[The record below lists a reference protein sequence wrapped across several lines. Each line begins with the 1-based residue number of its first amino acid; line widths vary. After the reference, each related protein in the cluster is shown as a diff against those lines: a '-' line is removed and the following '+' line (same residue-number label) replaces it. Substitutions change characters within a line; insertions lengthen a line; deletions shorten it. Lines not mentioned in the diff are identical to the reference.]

1 MGELR
6 KSHVGDD
13 FFFMWPASKKTIKKH
28 NINVDIQ
35 GRFHMGQRW
44 AKRTGADCIK
54 RIHRYCI
61 KYLGKGL
68 ILRPEKGLFNLLYTR
83 TVR

>member
-1 MGELR
+1 MGQLR
-6 KSHVGDD
+6 KSHVGED

-28 NINVDIQ
+28 NINVEVQ
-35 GRFHMGQRW
+35 GMFHMGTRW

-54 RIHRYCI
+54 RIHKYCI

-68 ILRPEKGLFNLLYTR
+68 ILRPEKGLLIYLHI
-83 TVR
+83 